1 MSVLFLWI
9 QLHSIQSISI
19 PFHRLAYSRKVPFSY
34 SMSHSHCFFSKISII
49 QFSLWPLSD
58 GAAVCRDLV
67 ALVLCCCQ
75 SSVQLQHPFRVCLKA
90 YQLGNPI
97 LRPDQSRQQLHKA
110 PKFFFPHL
118 LFCVLWCPPHRYCTG
133 QQEWWN
139 SKLPAQHTKQLSA
152 IVSVLNEYS
161 CQALT
166 FGYLF
171 LIMFFFYH
179 F

>member
-1 MSVLFLWI
+1 MDPTPFHTVNIDSFPTLSLFSQSSLFL
-9 QLHSIQSISI
+9 LNVS
-19 PFHRLAYSRKVPFSY
+19 FSL
-34 SMSHSHCFFSKISII
+34 FFSKVSII

-110 PKFFFPHL
+110 PKFFFFFSTLTL
-118 LFCVLWCPPHRYCTG
+118 LCSLMSSAQVLHWTARMMKFKTPRTAHKTAVSYC
-133 QQEWWN
+133 
-139 SKLPAQHTKQLSA
+139 
-152 IVSVLNEYS
+152 
-161 CQALT
+161 
-166 FGYLF
+166 
-171 LIMFFFYH
+171 
-179 F
+179 